1 MVWRIGLEKLRS
13 QVAGEA
19 VHGDGYL
26 EEDLGWAMVLS
37 SAAFQIGA
45 HTTGAAS
52 TDSDRVIASASG
64 ASLVK

>member
-1 MVWRIGLEKLRS
+1 LVWRIGLEKLRS

-37 SAAFQIGA
+37 SDA
-45 HTTGAAS
+45 TGAAS
-52 TDSDRVIASASG
+52 TDPDRVTG
-64 ASLVK
+64 